1 MNFKRIPINQSYIVF
16 IFFSLLLFAC
26 ETDMIVDFELPE
38 PEKKLVLQST
48 IAPFTPPYLSP
59 FRVQLWSTLPILDTT
74 KSKQLTDA
82 QVIWYEDENIKD
94 TLIFSS
100 VIDGYTTPDF
110 YFPEL
115 GKKYDIKVQRE
126 GFKSLS
132 ASCYIPDKVKI
143 SEVKILS
150 LAGVDNDGLAYS
162 AVSISFHD
170 TERLSNFYEIIVT
183 EVSNE
188 NAKFRLWTNDK
199 IIANESYYP
208 SILSF
213 EKKMPNRLLFNDKQF
228 NGNIKNIV
236 LYFTPEQEIS
246 KGQQKI
252 KFSYIDVYLR
262 SVSEEYYKYFTT
274 LIQHQ
279 YNQKGDFFYGL
290 GEPLNVFSNVY
301 GGYGIFA
308 GFQNEAVTCIVDSV
322 NFN

>member
-1 MNFKRIPINQSYIVF
+1 MYSTIENKTIINTQNRSLIQDFVLNSSSLTQNMFFKRFSINWFNIV
-16 IFFSLLLFAC
+16 IILSLLLFSC

-59 FRVQLWSTLPILDTT
+59 IKVQLWSTLPILDTT

-82 QVIWYEDENIKD
+82 QVIWYEDGNIRD

-100 VIDGYTTPDF
+100 VIEGYTTPDF

-115 GKKYDIKVQRE
+115 GKKYDIKAHRE

-150 LAGVDNDGLAYS
+150 LAGIDNDGLAYS

-170 TERLSNFYEIIVT
+170 PEQLSNFYEIIVT

-199 IIANESYYP
+199 IITNESYYP

-213 EKKMPNRLLFNDKQF
+213 EKKN
-228 NGNIKNIV
+228 
-236 LYFTPEQEIS
+236 
-246 KGQQKI
+246 
-252 KFSYIDVYLR
+252 
-262 SVSEEYYKYFTT
+262 
-274 LIQHQ
+274 
-279 YNQKGDFFYGL
+279 
-290 GEPLNVFSNVY
+290 
-301 GGYGIFA
+301 A
-308 GFQNEAVTCIVDSV
+308 
-322 NFN
+322 